1 MNVDI
6 TVKNFGPIEKAEIDL
21 RPLTVFVGESNTGKT
36 YLAALIYALHQNF
49 GGISQL
55 PWESSIASYFSF
67 LYRSRDRYPQNRQE
81 EMEQEILEVLEKL
94 NMPGCPF
101 KFSDLPQQMYT
112 LLERRLTDKEDF
124 TNELERCF
132 DLESVSKLIRFTG
145 SRDNE
150 MEVSLSVLD
159 RDQTC
164 WDFGARAAGSVDPTI
179 TGHINPDM
187 MLLDANDAMRKTEFH
202 EISDVVRLF
211 RTLGTRRWRAGD
223 SYYLPAAR
231 SSIMESHGVIATA
244 LIKRATRI
252 GLDRLEVS
260 TFSGMIGDF
269 LEQIFQYRER
279 KGSSS
284 RISRVAEQLETELLE
299 GKIEVKRPTSEAYPE
314 FLYRPDQAE
323 EALRMSHSSAMVS
336 ELAPLVLLLR
346 GIVKRGDLL
355 IIEEPESHLHPGA
368 QTKIAQTLARLVRA
382 GVRVL
387 ITTHS
392 NYLLQ
397 QIGNLIREGEL
408 RKQGEST
415 SESADYL
422 KEEEVGAWWF
432 HKNKPVTELPFDL
445 TEGIEPE
452 DHLDIAEDLYN
463 RSAGL
468 QNRIEETKGEDT
480 VESE

>member
-49 GGISQL
+49 RGISQFPWASAVASHLSFAYRFHL
-55 PWESSIASYFSF
+55 PS
-67 LYRSRDRYPQNRQE
+67 RQE
-81 EMEQEILEVLEKL
+81 EIEKEMLKALKKL
-94 NMPGCPF
+94 NTSGRHF
-101 KFSDLPQQMYT
+101 KFSDLPHQMSS
-112 LLERRLTDKEDF
+112 RPQSILTDQENF
-124 TNELERCF
+124 TYELQRCF
-132 DLESVSKLIRFTG
+132 DFESASKLIRFTR
-145 SRDNE
+145 SQDNE
-150 MEVSLSVLD
+150 MTVSLSV
-159 RDQTC
+159 REGDQTY
-164 WDFGARAAGSVDPTI
+164 WDFKVRTTGPTDPTI

-187 MLLDANDAMRKTEFH
+187 ILLDAKDPMRKTEFN
-202 EISDVVRLF
+202 EISDVERLF
-211 RTLGTRRWRAGD
+211 QTLSGRRWRTVD

-231 SSIMESHGVIATA
+231 SGIMESRDVLAAA

-260 TFSGMIGDF
+260 TFSGMVADF
-269 LEQIFQYRER
+269 LEQLVNYKKRR
-279 KGSSS
+279 RSSS

-299 GKIEVKRPTSEAYPE
+299 GKIEVKRPTPEAYPE
-314 FLYRPDQAE
+314 FLYRPDQAKE
-323 EALRMSHSSAMVS
+323 GLRMSHSSAMVS
-336 ELAPLVLLLR
+336 ELAPLVLFLR
-346 GIVKRGDLL
+346 GIVKQGDLF

-382 GVRVL
+382 GVHVV

-415 SESADYL
+415 SETADYL
-422 KEEEVGAWWF
+422 REEEVGAWWF

-452 DHLDIAEDLYN
+452 DHWDIAEDLYN

-468 QNRIEETKGEDT
+468 QNRIEETRGKDA

>member
-1 MNVDI
+1 MATYINVR
-6 TVKNFGPIEKAEIDL
+6 NFGPIEKAEIDL

-49 GGISQL
+49 RDISQFT
-55 PWESSIASYFSF
+55 WADYVYHCFRF
-67 LYRSRDRYPQNRQE
+67 VRRRRDRLPQSRQE
-81 EMEQEILEVLEKL
+81 EIEQEMLEVLEKL
-94 NMPGCPF
+94 NTPERSF
-101 KFSDLPQQMYT
+101 KFSDLPQEIHA
-112 LLERRLTDKEDF
+112 LLESGLTNQENFANQLK
-124 TNELERCF
+124 RCF
-132 DLESVSKLIRFTG
+132 DHETVSKLMRFTG
-145 SRDNE
+145 NQNNE
-150 MEVSLSVLD
+150 MKISLSV
-159 RDQTC
+159 REGDQTY
-164 WDFGARAAGSVDPTI
+164 WDFEACVAGSADPTI

-187 MLLDANDAMRKTEFH
+187 ILLDAKDPLHKADFNEM
-202 EISDVVRLF
+202 SDVERLF
-211 RTLGTRRWRAGD
+211 EILSKRRWRIVD

-231 SSIMESHGVIATA
+231 SGIMESRDVLATA

-252 GLDRLEVS
+252 GLDHLEVS
-260 TFSGMIGDF
+260 TFSGMIADF

-279 KGSSS
+279 NESSKK
-284 RISRVAEQLETELLE
+284 ISRVAEQLETELLE
-299 GKIEVKRPTSEAYPE
+299 GKIEVKRHSPEAYPE

-323 EALRMSHSSAMVS
+323 DGLRMSHSSAMVS
-336 ELAPLVLLLR
+336 ELAPLVLFLR
-346 GIVKRGDLL
+346 GIVREGDLL

-382 GVRVL
+382 GVHVL

-408 RKQGEST
+408 QKLGEST

-422 KEEEVGAWWF
+422 KAEEVGAWGF

-445 TEGIEPE
+445 IEGIEPE

-468 QNRIEETKGEDT
+468 QNRIEETKGKDA

>member
-1 MNVDI
+1 MDAHINVQ
-6 TVKNFGPIEKAEIDL
+6 NFGPIEKAEIDL
-21 RPLTVFVGESNTGKT
+21 RPLTVFVGENNTGKT

-49 GGISQL
+49 EGISQL
-55 PWESSIASYFSF
+55 PWADSVTSYFSF
-67 LYRSRDRYPQNRQE
+67 AYRSRDRYSQSQQDALQQD
-81 EMEQEILEVLEKL
+81 MLGVLEKL
-94 NMPGCPF
+94 NTPGCPF
-101 KFSDLPQQMYT
+101 KFSDLPQ
-112 LLERRLTDKEDF
+112 LIHAGLESRLTDQEDF

-132 DLESVSKLIRFTG
+132 DLESASKLIRFTG
-145 SRDNE
+145 SRGNE
-150 MEVSLSVLD
+150 MKVSLSV
-159 RDQTC
+159 REGNQRY
-164 WDFGARAAGSVDPTI
+164 WDFEARAAGSADPTI

-187 MLLDANDAMRKTEFH
+187 ILLDANDSMRKTEFN
-202 EISDVVRLF
+202 EISDVERLF
-211 RTLGTRRWRAGD
+211 RNLGIRRWRTN

-231 SSIMESHGVIATA
+231 SGIMQSHGVIATA

-260 TFSGMIGDF
+260 TFSGMIADF
-269 LEQIFQYRER
+269 LEQIVRYKER

-284 RISRVAEQLETELLE
+284 SIRRVAEQLEAELLE

-314 FLYRPDQAE
+314 FMYRPDQAE

-368 QTKIAQTLARLVRA
+368 QTKIAQTLARLVRV

-415 SESADYL
+415 SESADWL

-468 QNRIEETKGEDT
+468 QNRIEETKGRDA

>member
-1 MNVDI
+1 MDAHINVQ
-6 TVKNFGPIEKAEIDL
+6 NFGPIEKAEIDL

-36 YLAALIYALHQNF
+36 YLAALIYALHQHF
-49 GGISQL
+49 EGFSQL
-55 PWESSIASYFSF
+55 PWANSAASF
-67 LYRSRDRYPQNRQE
+67 LGLVYGPRRRFSPSLQDKV
-81 EMEQEILEVLEKL
+81 EQEKLEMLEKL
-94 NMPGCPF
+94 NTPGCPF
-101 KFSDLPQQMYT
+101 KLSDLPQQMHAQIESR
-112 LLERRLTDKEDF
+112 LENQEDF
-124 TNELERCF
+124 TNELKRCF
-132 DLESVSKLIRFTG
+132 DLESASKLIRFIG
-145 SRDNE
+145 NQDNE
-150 MEVSLSVLD
+150 LKVSLSVGEHD
-159 RDQTC
+159 KTY
-164 WDFGARAAGSVDPTI
+164 WNFEARVTGSADPTI
-179 TGHINPDM
+179 TEHIDPDM
-187 MLLDANDAMRKTEFH
+187 ILLDAKDKT
-202 EISDVVRLF
+202 RN
-211 RTLGTRRWRAGD
+211 LGDLLDILLIPQGAGGK

-231 SSIMESHGVIATA
+231 SGIMQSHGVIATA

-260 TFSGMIGDF
+260 TFSGMIADF
-269 LEQIFQYRER
+269 LEQIVQYKER
-279 KGSSS
+279 KRSSS
-284 RISRVAEQLETELLE
+284 SIRRVAEQLETELLE

-314 FLYRPDQAE
+314 FLYRPDQVKE
-323 EALRMSHSSAMVS
+323 GLRMSHSSAMVS
-336 ELAPLVLLLR
+336 ELAPLVLFLR
-346 GIVKRGDLL
+346 GIVKQGDLL
-355 IIEEPESHLHPGA
+355 IIEEPESHLHPSA

-392 NYLLQ
+392 NWLLQ

-415 SESADYL
+415 SELSDWL

-468 QNRIEETKGEDT
+468 QNRIEETKGRDA

>member
-1 MNVDI
+1 MDTYLNVQ
-6 TVKNFGPIEKAEIDL
+6 NFGPIEKAEIEL

-36 YLAALIYALHQNF
+36 YLAALIYALHQHF
-49 GGISQL
+49 RGISQF
-55 PWESSIASYFSF
+55 PWGNYVAYYFSF
-67 LYRSRDRYPQNRQE
+67 FRRSRDRHPQNRQE
-81 EMEQEILEVLEKL
+81 EEQEMLEVLEKL
-94 NMPGCPF
+94 NTPKRPF
-101 KFSDLPQQMYT
+101 KFSDLPQGIRTQFKSG
-112 LLERRLTDKEDF
+112 LTDWEDF
-124 TNELERCF
+124 TDELKRCF

-145 SRDNE
+145 SQDNE
-150 MEVSLSVLD
+150 MKVSLSIHEK
-159 RDQTC
+159 DQTC
-164 WDFGARAAGSVDPTI
+164 WSFEARSAGPADPAI
-179 TGHINPDM
+179 TGYINPDM
-187 MLLDANDAMRKTEFH
+187 ILLDAKDPIRKTEFN
-202 EISDVVRLF
+202 EISDIERLF
-211 RTLGTRRWRAGD
+211 QTLYTRRWRTVD

-231 SSIMESHGVIATA
+231 SGIMESRDVLATA

-252 GLDRLEVS
+252 GLNRVEAS
-260 TFSGMIGDF
+260 TFSGMIADF
-269 LEQIFQYRER
+269 LVQIVIYKEREA
-279 KGSSS
+279 SSS
-284 RISRVAEQLETELLE
+284 KISRVAEQLETELLE
-299 GKIEVKRPTSEAYPE
+299 GKIEVKRHSPEAYPE

-323 EALRMSHSSAMVS
+323 DGLRMSHSSAMVS
-336 ELAPLVLLLR
+336 ELAPLVLFLR
-346 GIVKRGDLL
+346 GIVKQGDLL
-355 IIEEPESHLHPGA
+355 IIEEPEAHLHPNA

-382 GVRVL
+382 GVHVV

-408 RKQGEST
+408 QKLGEST

-422 KEEEVGAWWF
+422 KEEEVGAWSF

-468 QNRIEETKGEDT
+468 QNRIEETKGRDA

>member
-1 MNVDI
+1 MDVHI
-6 TVKNFGPIEKAEIDL
+6 KVKNFGPIEEAKIDL

-36 YLAALIYALHQNF
+36 YLAALIYALHKHVE
-49 GGISQL
+49 GISQF
-55 PWESSIASYFSF
+55 PWADYVVYYFGAIRR
-67 LYRSRDRYPQNRQE
+67 LRDHHSQE
-81 EMEQEILEVLEKL
+81 ELEQEMLEVLEKL
-94 NMPGCPF
+94 NTSKRPF
-101 KFSDLPQQMYT
+101 KFSDLPQQMSNS
-112 LLERRLTDKEDF
+112 LESALTDQEDF

-145 SRDNE
+145 SQNKK
-150 MEVSLSVLD
+150 MKVSLSVEKG
-159 RDQTC
+159 DQTY
-164 WDFGARAAGSVDPTI
+164 WDFEARAAISADPTI
-179 TGHINPDM
+179 TGHINPDLI
-187 MLLDANDAMRKTEFH
+187 LLDANDAMRKTEFH
-202 EISDVVRLF
+202 EISDVERLF
-211 RTLGTRRWRAGD
+211 RILGADQWKTEN

-231 SSIMESHGVIATA
+231 SGIMQSRDVLATA

-269 LEQIFQYRER
+269 LEQLVNYKKR
-279 KGSSS
+279 KRSSS

-299 GKIEVKRPTSEAYPE
+299 GKIEVKRSTPEAYPE
-314 FLYRPDQAE
+314 FLYRPDQAKE
-323 EALRMSHSSAMVS
+323 GLRMSHSAAMVS
-336 ELAPLVLLLR
+336 ELAPLVLFLR
-346 GIVKRGDLL
+346 GIVKQGDLL
-355 IIEEPESHLHPGA
+355 IIEEPESHLHPSA
-368 QTKIAQTLARLVRA
+368 QTKIAKTLARLVRA
-382 GVRVL
+382 GVQVV

-415 SESADYL
+415 SDTDDYL

-468 QNRIEETKGEDT
+468 QNRIEETKGKDAI
-480 VESE
+480 ESE

>member
-1 MNVDI
+1 MDSHI
-6 TVKNFGPIEKAEIDL
+6 TVRNFGPIEKAEIDL

-49 GGISQL
+49 RGISQFPWASAVASHLSFAYRFHL
-55 PWESSIASYFSF
+55 PS
-67 LYRSRDRYPQNRQE
+67 RQE
-81 EMEQEILEVLEKL
+81 EIEKEMLKALKKL
-94 NMPGCPF
+94 NTSGRYF
-101 KFSDLPQQMYT
+101 KFSDLPQQMSS
-112 LLERRLTDKEDF
+112 RSQSILTDQENF
-124 TNELERCF
+124 TYELKRCF
-132 DLESVSKLIRFTG
+132 DLESASKLIRFTG
-145 SRDNE
+145 SQDNE
-150 MEVSLSVLD
+150 MTISLSVRD
-159 RDQTC
+159 GDQTY
-164 WDFGARAAGSVDPTI
+164 WDFKVRTTGPTDPTI

-187 MLLDANDAMRKTEFH
+187 ILLDAKDPMRRTEFN
-202 EISDVVRLF
+202 EISDVEHLF
-211 RTLGTRRWRAGD
+211 QTLSGRRWRTVD

-231 SSIMESHGVIATA
+231 SGIMESRDVLATA
-244 LIKRATRI
+244 LIKRATRV

-260 TFSGMIGDF
+260 TFSGMIADF
-269 LEQIFQYRER
+269 LEQLINYKKR
-279 KGSSS
+279 KRSSS

-299 GKIEVKRPTSEAYPE
+299 GKIEVKRPTPEAYPE
-314 FLYRPDQAE
+314 FLYRPDQSE
-323 EALRMSHSSAMVS
+323 EGLRMSHSSAMVS
-336 ELAPLVLLLR
+336 ELAPLVLFLR
-346 GIVKRGDLL
+346 GIVKQGDLL
-355 IIEEPESHLHPGA
+355 IIEEPESHLHPSA
-368 QTKIAQTLARLVRA
+368 QTKIAKTLARLVRA
-382 GVRVL
+382 GVQVV

-415 SESADYL
+415 SDTKDYL

-468 QNRIEETKGEDT
+468 QNRIEETKGKDAI
-480 VESE
+480 ESE

>member
-1 MNVDI
+1 
-6 TVKNFGPIEKAEIDL
+6 
-21 RPLTVFVGESNTGKT
+21 
-36 YLAALIYALHQNF
+36 
-49 GGISQL
+49 
-55 PWESSIASYFSF
+55 
-67 LYRSRDRYPQNRQE
+67 
-81 EMEQEILEVLEKL
+81 ME
-94 NMPGCPF
+94 F
-101 KFSDLPQQMYT
+101 K
-112 LLERRLTDKEDF
+112 LTDQEDF
-124 TNELERCF
+124 TNELKRCF
-132 DLESVSKLIRFTG
+132 DLESASKLIRFTG
-145 SRDNE
+145 NQANE
-150 MEVSLSVLD
+150 MKISLSV
-159 RDQTC
+159 REGDQTC
-164 WDFGARAAGSVDPTI
+164 WDFEARDTGSAKPTI

-187 MLLDANDAMRKTEFH
+187 ILLDANDAKRKTEFR
-202 EISDVVRLF
+202 EISDVERLF
-211 RTLGTRRWRAGD
+211 QTLRTDQWGIRS

-231 SSIMESHGVIATA
+231 SGIMQSHGVIATA

-269 LEQIFQYRER
+269 LEQIVQYKER
-279 KGSSS
+279 DGSSKE
-284 RISRVAEQLETELLE
+284 ISRVAEQLETDLLE
-299 GKIEVKRPTSEAYPE
+299 GKIEVKRPTPEAYPE

-336 ELAPLVLLLR
+336 ELAPLVLFLR
-346 GIVKRGDLL
+346 GVVRQGDLL

-382 GVRVL
+382 GVYVL

-392 NYLLQ
+392 NWLLK

-408 RKQGEST
+408 QKQGEST

-422 KEEEVGAWWF
+422 KAEEVGAWWF

-452 DHLDIAEDLYN
+452 DHLDIEEDLYN

-468 QNRIEETKGEDT
+468 QNRIEEKKGGDA